1 MTYVDDLSDITFD
14 AEGEDGDLVRRTLAT
29 RTWTDG
35 GWATVM
41 ILFDER
47 AKDRTTWRQP
57 KLALIRLRRAGEGW
71 KKQSSVTL
79 PAVHASMLREE
90 LERNADK
97 LAVPYAQGREPD
109 DP

>member
-1 MTYVDDLSDITFD
+1 VTYVDDLADINFD
-14 AEGEDGDLVRRTLAT
+14 AEAEDGELVRRTLVT

-47 AKDRTTWRQP
+47 AKDRKSWRQP
-57 KLALIRLRRAGEGW
+57 KLALVRLRRAGDGW

-79 PAVHASMLREE
+79 PAMHASMLREE
-90 LERNADK
+90 LERHADK
-97 LAVPYAQGREPD
+97 LAVPWAQGREPD
-109 DP
+109 EA

>member
-1 MTYVDDLSDITFD
+1 VTYVDDLSDIHFD
-14 AEGEDGDLVRRTLAT
+14 AEGEDGDLVRRTLVT

-47 AKDRTTWRQP
+47 AKDKKTWRQP
-57 KLALIRLRRAGEGW
+57 KLALIRLRRAGDGW

-79 PAVHASMLREE
+79 PAAHATALRSALNA
-90 LERNADK
+90 LEPQ
-97 LAVPYAQGREPD
+97 LAVPASQGRGD
-109 DP
+109 DD